1 MILPLPLIWKVQLPM
16 VRTLQLLL
24 LIVQSTKLSLT
35 ALFALGFLVIGATIA
50 SGYMGAQKD
59 FVSGANFVIWC
70 NVSLTATAIV
80 AWAPQLRTLFYR
92 RLRKASRDHVRD
104 GPSTNLDLSSP
115 SIVIEPSTRTP
126 TACPTN
132 KRPTNHRPLI
142 LSDKFLSGDGQV
154 SIVNA
159 NARVGGQQ
167 VTPRRSNEG

>member
-70 NVSLTATAIV
+70 NVSLTAAAIV
-80 AWAPQLRTLFYR
+80 ACAPQLRTLFYTQ
-92 RLRKASRDHVRD
+92 LRKASRDHVR
-104 GPSTNLDLSSP
+104 GGASTNPDLSSP
-115 SIVIEPSTRTP
+115 STVIEPSALTP
-126 TACPTN
+126 TVCPTN
-132 KRPTNHRPLI
+132 RRLTNHRPLI
-142 LSDKFLSGDGQV
+142 LSDKFLSGDGKV
-154 SIVNA
+154 SIGNA
-159 NARVGGQQ
+159 NARMGDPQI
-167 VTPRRSNEG
+167 TPRRSSEG